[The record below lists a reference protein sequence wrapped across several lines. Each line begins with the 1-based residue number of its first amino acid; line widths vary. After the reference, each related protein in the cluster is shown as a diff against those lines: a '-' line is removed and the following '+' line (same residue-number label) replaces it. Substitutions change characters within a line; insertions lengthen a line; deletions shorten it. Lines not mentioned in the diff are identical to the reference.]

1 MSRERVLRAAIDLAD
16 QAGIDSLTMRRL
28 AQALGVEAMTLCYY
42 VANKEKILVGM
53 VDLVVNRFGLPAS
66 GDDWK
71 QGIRRTAVSAHQ
83 VPLSHPWA
91 ATLLSGSVSKERLRH
106 SEEILLSSGG
116 RLLARDG
123 PSRLSRVGQP
133 HHGIH
138 AVAGRHG
145 DRHAEPAH
153 LALNF
158 LREVPAEEFPYFTEH
173 VETHLAPSTE
183 YTGSEFEFG
192 LDLIL
197 DGLERFRD
205 KA

>member
-1 MSRERVLRAAIDLAD
+1 MRGDRERRLDRRVLRSAIDLAD
-16 QAGIDSLTMRRL
+16 RAGIDSLTMRRL

-83 VPLSHPWA
+83 VLLSHPWA

-153 LALNF
+153 LALNSSGRSP
-158 LREVPAEEFPYFTEH
+158 LRSSPTS
-173 VETHLAPSTE
+173 PSTSRRISRRPPS
-183 YTGSEFEFG
+183 TQAASSSSAS
-192 LDLIL
+192 I
-197 DGLERFRD
+197 
-205 KA
+205 